1 MPLNFFPSKKLFL
14 LRNIIGAEDK
24 IDTLFILA
32 KCTSIT
38 ISFDLWM
45 FKETCDVFALGINF
59 LSAN

>member
-1 MPLNFFPSKKLFL
+1 MYPF
-14 LRNIIGAEDK
+14 RNIIGVEDK

-59 LSAN
+59 LNANWESRKI

>member
-1 MPLNFFPSKKLFL
+1 L
-14 LRNIIGAEDK
+14 LRNIIGAEDNIEK
-24 IDTLFILA
+24 IFILA

-45 FKETCDVFALGINF
+45 FKETCDVFALDINF